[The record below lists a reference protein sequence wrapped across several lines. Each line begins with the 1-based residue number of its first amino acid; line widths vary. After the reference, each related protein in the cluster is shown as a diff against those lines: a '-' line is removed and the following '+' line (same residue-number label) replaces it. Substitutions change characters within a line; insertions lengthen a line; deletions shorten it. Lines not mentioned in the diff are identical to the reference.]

1 MKKFIFITGAGRCGT
16 KLLHGLLDGNSQL
29 NVIPGEITNFFEYSL
44 KINSLSLKIHKD
56 NYKELLN
63 FFISQIINSNIV
75 GLNKIRK
82 KIRKKINNKFLT
94 KKNINIEYFLE
105 LICDS
110 FFSKKKTVVINLQ
123 NENIIGL
130 LEAFPSCKVLHM
142 VRNPL
147 TQINSRY
154 LFRYKNPNNYDGFE
168 FSQSFYRNYNTFKN
182 AQLMKKN
189 KDVCIIKM
197 ENLVINTKLEIKNI
211 LNFIGFNFEKI
222 NLKTTQLG
230 KPIETRNS
238 LNTNKEKLDHDFS
251 CLLPNDLY
259 VISQIKYIKN
269 FYSIKKYKYRVNNFL
284 LFYLRHLGFIGKKRN
299 TITNP
304 WRFLKC
310 SIYSI
315 YLFFLDVNLK
325 KQLLLTNKL

>member
-1 MKKFIFITGAGRCGT
+1 M
-16 KLLHGLLDGNSQL
+16 
-29 NVIPGEITNFFEYSL
+29 Y
-44 KINSLSLKIHKD
+44 
-56 NYKELLN
+56 
-63 FFISQIINSNIV
+63 
-75 GLNKIRK
+75 
-82 KIRKKINNKFLT
+82 
-94 KKNINIEYFLE
+94 
-105 LICDS
+105 
-110 FFSKKKTVVINLQ
+110 
-123 NENIIGL
+123 
-130 LEAFPSCKVLHM
+130 
-142 VRNPL
+142 
-147 TQINSRY
+147 
-154 LFRYKNPNNYDGFE
+154 YKNG
-168 FSQSFYRNYNTFKN
+168 
-182 AQLMKKN
+182 
-189 KDVCIIKM
+189 
-197 ENLVINTKLEIKNI
+197 NLVINTKLEIKNI

-238 LNTNKEKLDHDFS
+238 LKTNKEKLDHDFS